1 MRSLRNLAILLVVMA
16 SLAVPGLAQGPLQ
29 KRVEFTINVPYR
41 LRMQNYMLPAGNYTL
56 FQISQRDPSLFALYE
71 GDDMMHSPIAMIQ
84 TVRVEY
90 SNMRYPNRTAM
101 HWHLD
106 EIQSTGDPVVTG
118 WDIPG
123 SDGWEI
129 VAVVPSHKGRNLLT
143 RVR

>member
-1 MRSLRNLAILLVVMA
+1 MTAFRNFAILLVVMA
-16 SLAVPGLAQGPLQ
+16 SLGVTSLAQGPLQ
-29 KRVEFTINVPYR
+29 KRVDFTINVPYR

-56 FQISQRDPSLFALYE
+56 FQINRNNPGLFALYE
-71 GDDMMHSPIAMIQ
+71 GDRMNSPIAMIQ

-90 SNMRYPNRTAM
+90 NTGYPNRTDM
-101 HWHLD
+101 RWHLD
-106 EIQSTGDPVVTG
+106 EVGSTGDPVVTG

-123 SDGWEI
+123 SDGWQI